1 MKVSVSELESFTCR
15 PEGMSSLLKVFE
27 LEHREQVCPRL
38 PASPRP
44 GRGTGLA
51 RGSHRASMNLVRVP
65 ELAWCFV
72 IISSGESMSG
82 FKSLGNAPFRAPCC
96 VPGSLLGLGN
106 VVITV
111 TKAL

>member
-1 MKVSVSELESFTCR
+1 MVPRCS
-15 PEGMSSLLKVFE
+15 FE
-27 LEHREQVCPRL
+27 LILLVISDVEHLFLCLSGQTDCLAALRSVPIPVWPVVSCHREQVCPRL

-72 IISSGESMSG
+72 IISLSEGAV
-82 FKSLGNAPFRAPCC
+82 F
-96 VPGSLLGLGN
+96 LL
-106 VVITV
+106 T
-111 TKAL
+111 